1 LNCQTTD
8 NPVSLE
14 DVHKTDPFKSVI
26 NNMKLLYLLLIL
38 LTFAP
43 FGLQA
48 DDKTSPNPATKTLVW
63 PDGTR
68 YVGGVKEGK
77 RKGRGTI
84 FWQDG
89 TRFVG
94 QFENDMRNG
103 PGTMTLPDGTVYTGL
118 FENDGLVDTEPTIA
132 GRKKP
137 EAGLDNDESAAALKG
152 TELPM
157 EADSLGDKPPPTFTQ
172 VDKNDVREPESKPEL
187 TIIMANAAEL
197 DEKIAATAETS
208 SISIVQPKPSPDSIP
223 SEGRGPYSSAV
234 TEITDSVKDE
244 LIETVDQWAA
254 AWSEQN
260 APKYIAKYS
269 EDFVAPDKQSRRNW
283 EASRKKRVMR
293 PTNINLDIRYQRFEL
308 VETDVVDVFFRQA
321 YRSNTYSDL
330 TDKVI
335 RLRKEQKDWKILVE
349 RSM

>member
-1 LNCQTTD
+1 
-8 NPVSLE
+8 
-14 DVHKTDPFKSVI
+14 
-26 NNMKLLYLLLIL
+26 MKLLYLLLIL

-118 FENDGLVDTEPTIA
+118 FKNDELVDTEPTIA
-132 GRKKP
+132 ARKKP

-152 TELPM
+152 TEIPM

-172 VDKNDVREPESKPEL
+172 VDKNDVREPISKPKP
-187 TIIMANAAEL
+187 TIIVAKAAEL
-197 DEKIAATAETS
+197 GEKIAAAAKTN
-208 SISIVQPKPSPDSIP
+208 SISIVQPNPSPDSIP
-223 SEGRGPYSSAV
+223 SEGRGTYSSAV

-244 LIETVDQWAA
+244 LIEAVDQWAA

-260 APKYIAKYS
+260 APKYIANYS
-269 EDFVAPDKQSRRNW
+269 EDFVVPEKQSRRSW
-283 EASRKKRVMR
+283 EASRKKRIMR
-293 PTNINLDIRYQRFEL
+293 PTSINLDIRYQRFEL